1 MCKNL
6 TARECISTIIR
17 EEGIWGLYRSY
28 PITVFMNI
36 PYATVVVCV
45 NENLKTHVKPWDRG
59 NPHLYY
65 FLCAGTAGGIAGLLT
80 NPMDVVKTR
89 LQT

>member
-1 MCKNL
+1 
-6 TARECISTIIR
+6 
-17 EEGIWGLYRSY
+17 
-28 PITVFMNI
+28 MNI

-45 NENLKTHVKPWDRG
+45 NENLKTHVRPWEKS
-59 NPHLYY
+59 NPHFYY
-65 FLCAGTAGGIAGLLT
+65 FLCAGTAGGIAGLMT